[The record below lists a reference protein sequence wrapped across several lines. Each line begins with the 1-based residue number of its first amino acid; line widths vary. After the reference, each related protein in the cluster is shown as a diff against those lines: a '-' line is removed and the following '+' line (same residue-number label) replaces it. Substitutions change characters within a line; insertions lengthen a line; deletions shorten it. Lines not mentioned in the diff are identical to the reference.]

1 MKAFIK
7 YKDTILDS
15 VDFERN
21 DKHALM
27 LHLSELI
34 NALCDTFY
42 DVVNLDLQIVFDVHI
57 ERDLEEGQIAFDF
70 TPKQ

>member
-7 YKDTILDS
+7 YKDTILDI

-27 LHLSELI
+27 RSLSDSI

-42 DVVNLDLQIVFDVHI
+42 DVVNFDLQVVFDVHI
-57 ERDLEEGQIAFDF
+57 ERDPEEGQIAFDF